1 MISVQDYFINALLL
15 CKSLYGSRMSN
26 NIIYKIFLQMEW
38 NEMIAN
44 RCFSGSVDDKR
55 DGFIHLSTSIQLAET
70 LSKHF
75 HGQDNIVVAEVD
87 AEKNSEL
94 LKYEFSRGGNK
105 FPHLYGNL
113 ELSSIIN
120 YWTLS
125 PDDKGAYDLS
135 IIGTD

>member
-1 MISVQDYFINALLL
+1 MFSVQDYFINALLL

-75 HGQDNIVVAEVD
+75 HGQDSIVVAEVD

>member
-1 MISVQDYFINALLL
+1 MFSVQDYFINALLL
-15 CKSLYGSRMSN
+15 CKSLYGSRMN
-26 NIIYKIFLQMEW
+26 NNKIYKIFLQIEW
-38 NEMIAN
+38 NEMLAN

-75 HGQDNIVVAEVD
+75 HGQDSIVVAEVD
-87 AEKNSEL
+87 SEKNSEL

-120 YWTLS
+120 YWALS

>member
-1 MISVQDYFINALLL
+1 ML
-15 CKSLYGSRMSN
+15 K
-26 NIIYKIFLQMEW
+26 
-38 NEMIAN
+38 
-44 RCFSGSVDDKR
+44 
-55 DGFIHLSTSIQLAET
+55 
-70 LSKHF
+70 
-75 HGQDNIVVAEVD
+75 
-87 AEKNSEL
+87 KNSEL

>member
-1 MISVQDYFINALLL
+1 
-15 CKSLYGSRMSN
+15 
-26 NIIYKIFLQMEW
+26 
-38 NEMIAN
+38 MIAP
-44 RCFSGSVDDKR
+44 SSMTV
-55 DGFIHLSTSIQLAET
+55 LVSET

-75 HGQDNIVVAEVD
+75 HGQDSIVVAEVD

>member
-1 MISVQDYFINALLL
+1 MFSVQDYFINALLL
-15 CKSLYGSRMSN
+15 CKSLYGSRMKN
-26 NIIYKIFLQMEW
+26 NKIYKIFLQIEW
-38 NEMIAN
+38 NEMLAN

-75 HGQDNIVVAEVD
+75 HGQDSIVVAEVD

>member
-1 MISVQDYFINALLL
+1 MFSVQDYFINALLL

-26 NIIYKIFLQMEW
+26 NKIYKIFLQIEW
-38 NEMIAN
+38 NEMLAN
-44 RCFSGSVDDKR
+44 RCFSGSIDDKR

-75 HGQDNIVVAEVD
+75 RDKDSIVVAEVD

-94 LKYEFSRGGNK
+94 LKYELSRGGNK

>member
-1 MISVQDYFINALLL
+1 MFSVQDYFINALLL

-26 NIIYKIFLQMEW
+26 NIIYKTFLQIEW
-38 NEMIAN
+38 NEMLAN
-44 RCFSGSVDDKR
+44 RYFSGSVDDKR

-75 HGQDNIVVAEVD
+75 HGQDSIVVAEVD

>member
-38 NEMIAN
+38 NEMLAN

-75 HGQDNIVVAEVD
+75 HGQDSIVVAEVD

-113 ELSSIIN
+113 ELSSIID

-125 PDDKGAYDLS
+125 PNDKGAYDLS

>member
-1 MISVQDYFINALLL
+1 MFSVQDYFINALLL

-26 NIIYKIFLQMEW
+26 NKIYKIFLQIEW
-38 NEMIAN
+38 NEMLAN
-44 RCFSGSVDDKR
+44 RYFSGSVDDKR

-75 HGQDNIVVAEVD
+75 HGQDSIVVAEVD

>member
-1 MISVQDYFINALLL
+1 MFSVQDYFINALLL
-15 CKSLYGSRMSN
+15 CKSLYGSRMKN
-26 NIIYKIFLQMEW
+26 NKIYKIFLQIEW
-38 NEMIAN
+38 NEMLAN

-75 HGQDNIVVAEVD
+75 NGQDSIVVAEVD

-94 LKYEFSRGGNK
+94 LKYELSRGGNK

>member
-1 MISVQDYFINALLL
+1 MFSVQDYFINALLL
-15 CKSLYGSRMSN
+15 CKSLYGSRMKN
-26 NIIYKIFLQMEW
+26 NKIYKIFLQIEW
-38 NEMIAN
+38 NEMLAN

-75 HGQDNIVVAEVD
+75 HGQDSIVVAEVD
-87 AEKNSEL
+87 AEKNSDL

>member
-1 MISVQDYFINALLL
+1 MFSVQDYFINALLL
-15 CKSLYGSRMSN
+15 CKSLYGFRMSN
-26 NIIYKIFLQMEW
+26 NKIYKIFLQIEW
-38 NEMIAN
+38 NEMLAN
-44 RCFSGSVDDKR
+44 RCFSGSIDDKR

-75 HGQDNIVVAEVD
+75 QGQDSIVVAEVD

>member
-1 MISVQDYFINALLL
+1 MFSVQDYFINALLL
-15 CKSLYGSRMSN
+15 CKSLYGSRMGN
-26 NIIYKIFLQMEW
+26 NKIYKIFLQIEW
-38 NEMIAN
+38 NEMLAN
-44 RCFSGSVDDKR
+44 RCFSGSLDDKR

-75 HGQDNIVVAEVD
+75 HGQDSIVVAEVD

>member
-1 MISVQDYFINALLL
+1 MFSVQDYFINALLL

-26 NIIYKIFLQMEW
+26 NIIYKIFLQIEW
-38 NEMIAN
+38 NEMLAN

-75 HGQDNIVVAEVD
+75 HGQDSIVVAEVD

>member
-1 MISVQDYFINALLL
+1 MFSVQDYFINALLL

-26 NIIYKIFLQMEW
+26 NIIYKIFLQIEW
-38 NEMIAN
+38 NEMLAN
-44 RCFSGSVDDKR
+44 RYFSGSVDDKR

-75 HGQDNIVVAEVD
+75 RDKDSIVVAEVD

-94 LKYEFSRGGNK
+94 LKYELSRGGNK

>member
-1 MISVQDYFINALLL
+1 M
-15 CKSLYGSRMSN
+15 
-26 NIIYKIFLQMEW
+26 
-38 NEMIAN
+38 
-44 RCFSGSVDDKR
+44 
-55 DGFIHLSTSIQLAET
+55 STSIQLAET

-75 HGQDNIVVAEVD
+75 HGQDSIVVAEVD
-87 AEKNSEL
+87 TKKNSEL

>member
-1 MISVQDYFINALLL
+1 MFSVQDYFINALLL

-26 NIIYKIFLQMEW
+26 NKIYKIFLQIEW
-38 NEMIAN
+38 NEMLAN

-75 HGQDNIVVAEVD
+75 RDKDSIVVAEVD

-94 LKYEFSRGGNK
+94 LKYELSRGGNK

>member
-1 MISVQDYFINALLL
+1 MFSVQDYFINALLL

-26 NIIYKIFLQMEW
+26 NKIYKIFLQIEW
-38 NEMIAN
+38 NEMLAN
-44 RCFSGSVDDKR
+44 RYFSGSVDDKR

-75 HGQDNIVVAEVD
+75 RDKDSIVVAEVD

>member
-1 MISVQDYFINALLL
+1 MFSVQDYFINALLL

-26 NIIYKIFLQMEW
+26 NIIYKIFLQIEW
-38 NEMIAN
+38 NEMLAN
-44 RCFSGSVDDKR
+44 RCFSGSVDDKL

-70 LSKHF
+70 LSKHVR
-75 HGQDNIVVAEVD
+75 DKDSIVVAEVD

>member
-1 MISVQDYFINALLL
+1 MFSVQDYFINALLL

-26 NIIYKIFLQMEW
+26 NNIYKIFLQIEW
-38 NEMIAN
+38 NEMLAN

-75 HGQDNIVVAEVD
+75 HGQDSIVVAEVD

>member
-1 MISVQDYFINALLL
+1 MFSVQDYFIIALLL
-15 CKSLYGSRMSN
+15 CKTLYGSRMSN

-38 NEMIAN
+38 NEMLAN
-44 RCFSGSVDDKR
+44 SYFSGSVDDKR
-55 DGFIHLSTSIQLAET
+55 DGFIHMSTLTQLTET

-75 HGQDNIVVAEVD
+75 HNKESIVIAAVD

-94 LKYEFSRGGNK
+94 LKYEVSRGGK
-105 FPHLYGNL
+105 EFPHLYGNL
-113 ELSSIIN
+113 ELSSITK

-125 PDDKGAYDLS
+125 PNDKGAYDLS

>member
-1 MISVQDYFINALLL
+1 MFSVQDYFINALLL

-26 NIIYKIFLQMEW
+26 NIIYKIFLQIEW
-38 NEMIAN
+38 NEMLAN
-44 RCFSGSVDDKR
+44 RYFSGSVDDKR

-75 HGQDNIVVAEVD
+75 RDKDSIVVAEVD